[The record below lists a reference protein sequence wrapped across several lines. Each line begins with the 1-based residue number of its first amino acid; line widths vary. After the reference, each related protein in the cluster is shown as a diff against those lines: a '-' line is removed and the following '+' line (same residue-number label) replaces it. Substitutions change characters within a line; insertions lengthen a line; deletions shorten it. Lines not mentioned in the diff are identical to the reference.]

1 MATINLLPYQ
11 KKWLQD
17 KSRFKIGM
25 FSRQT
30 GKTFTNCLEIVLDCM
45 EAEAAGKRRR
55 WVILSRGER
64 QSKEAIEVV
73 KHFLTAYKIAFQAL
87 NHEFSAAYT
96 ALEVRLPGGSV
107 ITALPA
113 SPDTSRGFSASV
125 LLDEFAFHQDSRR
138 IWQALFPVISAGHSL
153 RVVSTPN
160 GKGNK
165 FYELMTAEDRSWSRH
180 VVDIYQAVAQGLD
193 RNIEELRRA
202 IADPDSWSQEFELHW
217 LDEASAWLS
226 FELIASRESSI
237 CSLDGSNYQGGD
249 VYIGNDVG
257 LRGDLWVAWALE
269 DVGTHFNTI
278 EVATL
283 RRSTFAQHDEVI
295 QRMFDQYK
303 VRRLCVDQT
312 GMGERT
318 TEEYK
323 RRYGSARAEG
333 VLFTIANKQALA
345 TLGKSCFED
354 GRVSVPADQE
364 IRNDLHKL
372 KKITSATGSIRFD
385 ASRDSAGHADRTWA
399 LFLACNA
406 AITPTVPIE
415 FRSDKSRQMIEAE
428 TMRGWAEEMRSIKS
442 EFGQGGG
449 FW

>member
-1 MATINLLPYQ
+1 MAIINLLPYQ
-11 KKWLQD
+11 KKWLED

-30 GKTFTNCLEIVLDCM
+30 GKTFTNCLEIVNDCL
-45 EAEAAGKRRR
+45 ESEAAGKRKR

-73 KHFLTAYKIAFQAL
+73 KHFLNAYRIAFEAS

-96 ALEVRLPGGSV
+96 ALEIRLPGGSV

-125 LLDEFAFHQDSRR
+125 LLDEFAFHQDSRK

-165 FYELMTAEDRSWSRH
+165 FYELMTDEDTPWSRH

-193 RNIEELRRA
+193 RNIDELRKA
-202 IADPDSWSQEFELHW
+202 IADPDSWSQEFELQW

-226 FELIASRESSI
+226 YELIASRESST
-237 CSLDGSNYQGGD
+237 CSLDGSQYRGGD

-295 QRMFDQYK
+295 DRMFSQYK

-323 RRYGSARAEG
+323 RRYGSRVEG
-333 VLFTIANKQALA
+333 VLFNIATKQALA
-345 TLGKSCFED
+345 MLGKSCFED
-354 GRVSVPADQE
+354 GRVSIPADPEVRQ
-364 IRNDLHKL
+364 DLHKL
-372 KKITSATGSIRFD
+372 KKVTSATGAIRFD
-385 ASRDSAGHADRTWA
+385 ASKEGGNHADRTMA
-399 LFLACNA
+399 LFLGLNA
-406 AITPTVPIE
+406 AITPITPIE
-415 FRSDKSRQMIEAE
+415 YQSEKRLEMEEASDYFAGTE
-428 TMRGWAEEMRSIKS
+428 TLRGW
-442 EFGQGGG
+442 
-449 FW
+449 

>member
-1 MATINLLPYQ
+1 MAIINLLPYQ
-11 KKWLQD
+11 QKWLDD

-30 GKTFTNCLEIVLDCM
+30 GKTFTNCLEIVNNCL
-45 EAEAAGKRRR
+45 EAETTGKRKR

-73 KHFLTAYKIAFQAL
+73 KHFLNAYKIAFQAS

-96 ALEVRLPGGSV
+96 ALEIRLPGGSV

-125 LLDEFAFHQDSRR
+125 LLDEFAFHQDSRK

-165 FYELMTAEDRSWSRH
+165 FYELMTDEDTPWSRH

-193 RNIEELRRA
+193 RNIDELRKA
-202 IADPDSWSQEFELHW
+202 IADPDSWSQEFELQW

-226 FELIASRESSI
+226 YELIASRESST
-237 CSLDGSNYQGGD
+237 CSLDGSQYRGGD

-295 QRMFDQYK
+295 DRMFNQYK
-303 VRRLCVDQT
+303 VRRFCGDQT

-318 TEEYK
+318 IEEYK
-323 RRYGSARAEG
+323 RRYGSRTEG

-345 TLGKSCFED
+345 MLGKSCFED

-372 KKITSATGSIRFD
+372 RKVTSATGGIRFD
-385 ASRDSAGHADRTWA
+385 ASRDSQGHADRTWA

-406 AITPTVPIE
+406 AVTPSCPIE
-415 FRSDKSRQMIEAE
+415 YQSEKYLEMEEANDYFAGSSL
-428 TMRGWAEEMRSIKS
+428 RGW
-442 EFGQGGG
+442 
-449 FW
+449 

>member
-1 MATINLLPYQ
+1 MAAINLLPYQ

-30 GKTFTNCLEIVLDCM
+30 GKTFTNCLEIVDDCL
-45 EAEAAGKRRR
+45 EAEASSRRKR

-73 KHFLTAYKIAFQAL
+73 KHFLNAYRIAFEAS

-96 ALEVRLPGGSV
+96 ALEIRLPGGSV

-125 LLDEFAFHQDSRR
+125 LLDEFAFHQDSRK

-165 FYELMTAEDRSWSRH
+165 FYELMTDEDTPWSRH

-193 RNIEELRRA
+193 RNIDELRKA
-202 IADPDSWSQEFELHW
+202 IADPDSWSQEFELQW

-226 FELIASRESSI
+226 FELIASRESST
-237 CSLDGSNYQGGD
+237 CSLDGSQYRGGD

-295 QRMFDQYK
+295 DRMFSQYK
-303 VRRLCVDQT
+303 VRRFCGDQT

-318 TEEYK
+318 IEEYK
-323 RRYGSARAEG
+323 RRYGSRAEG

-345 TLGKSCFED
+345 MLGKSCFED
-354 GRVSVPADQE
+354 GRVSVPSDQE

-372 KKITSATGSIRFD
+372 KKVTSATGSIRFD
-385 ASRDSAGHADRTWA
+385 ASRDSQGHADRTWA

-406 AITPTVPIE
+406 AVTPSCPIE
-415 FRSDKSRQMIEAE
+415 YQSEKRLEMEEASDYFAGTE
-428 TMRGWAEEMRSIKS
+428 TSLRGW
-442 EFGQGGG
+442 
-449 FW
+449 

>member
-1 MATINLLPYQ
+1 MAAINLLPYQ

-45 EAEAAGKRRR
+45 EAEVSGKRKR

-73 KHFLTAYKIAFQAL
+73 KHLLTAYQIAFQAF

-113 SPDTSRGFSASV
+113 SPDTSRGFSTSV
-125 LLDEFAFHQDSRR
+125 LLDEFAFHQDSRK
-138 IWQALFPVISAGHSL
+138 IWQALFPVISAGHNL

-165 FYELMTAEDRSWSRH
+165 FYELMTSEDPSWSRH

-193 RNIEELRRA
+193 RDIEELKRA
-202 IADPDSWSQEFELHW
+202 IADPDSWSQEFELQW

-226 FELIASRESSI
+226 YELIASRESST
-237 CSLDGSNYQGGD
+237 CSLDGSQYRGGD

-295 QRMFDQYK
+295 DRMFSQYK

-323 RRYGSARAEG
+323 RRYGSRVEG
-333 VLFTIANKQALA
+333 VLFNIATKQALA
-345 TLGKSCFED
+345 MLGKSCFED
-354 GRVSVPADQE
+354 GRVSIPADPEVRQ
-364 IRNDLHKL
+364 DLHKL
-372 KKITSATGSIRFD
+372 KKVTSATGAIRFD
-385 ASRDSAGHADRTWA
+385 ASKEGGNHADRTMA
-399 LFLACNA
+399 LFLALNA
-406 AITPTVPIE
+406 AITPITPIE
-415 FRSDKSRQMIEAE
+415 YQSERRVEMEEASDYFAGTEISL
-428 TMRGWAEEMRSIKS
+428 RGW
-442 EFGQGGG
+442 
-449 FW
+449 